1 MRKKR
6 IWILATVAIIS
17 VGLLYAFKTYT
28 KSDVKSME
36 EKTMAVTGK
45 TVENK
50 EHKNHKKKIKE
61 IYLAG
66 GCFWGLEEYF
76 SRIDGVEDVTAGY
89 ANGTTKSTSY
99 ELVKSTKHAEAIH
112 VKYDA
117 DKISL
122 RKLLLH
128 YFRVI
133 DPLSVNK
140 QGNDVGEQYR
150 TGIYYKNKED
160 REVIEQIIKEKE
172 RELKKKT
179 AVEVAPLKNYIL
191 AEENH
196 QDYLKKHPNGYCH
209 IDVNRAKDPV
219 IDKSKYKRPSREELK
234 KKLSRDEY
242 GVTQEN
248 NTESAFGNR
257 YWDNTKSGISVDVAT
272 GEPLF
277 SSKDKFESRCG
288 WPSFTK
294 PISSEVV
301 TFRDDLSYNMKRIE
315 VRSRVGDSHLGHVFK
330 DGPSDKGGLRFCI
343 NSLSLRFIP
352 KDKMEKQGYGDLI
365 PYV

>member
-150 TGIYYKNKED
+150 TGI
-160 REVIEQIIKEKE
+160 
-172 RELKKKT
+172 
-179 AVEVAPLKNYIL
+179 
-191 AEENH
+191 
-196 QDYLKKHPNGYCH
+196 
-209 IDVNRAKDPV
+209 
-219 IDKSKYKRPSREELK
+219 
-234 KKLSRDEY
+234 
-242 GVTQEN
+242 
-248 NTESAFGNR
+248 
-257 YWDNTKSGISVDVAT
+257 
-272 GEPLF
+272 
-277 SSKDKFESRCG
+277 
-288 WPSFTK
+288 
-294 PISSEVV
+294 
-301 TFRDDLSYNMKRIE
+301 
-315 VRSRVGDSHLGHVFK
+315 
-330 DGPSDKGGLRFCI
+330 
-343 NSLSLRFIP
+343 
-352 KDKMEKQGYGDLI
+352 
-365 PYV
+365 

>member
-17 VGLLYAFKTYT
+17 VGLLYAYKTYT
-28 KSDVKSME
+28 KSDVKNME

-160 REVIEQIIKEKE
+160 RDVIEQIIKEKE

-257 YWDNTKSGISVDVAT
+257 YWDNTKPGIYVDVAT

-277 SSKDKFESRCG
+277 SSKDKFESGCG

>member
-17 VGLLYAFKTYT
+17 VGLLYAFKIYT

-209 IDVNRAKDPV
+209 IVIEIGRA
-219 IDKSKYKRPSREELK
+219 SCRE
-234 KKLSRDEY
+234 
-242 GVTQEN
+242 
-248 NTESAFGNR
+248 
-257 YWDNTKSGISVDVAT
+257 
-272 GEPLF
+272 
-277 SSKDKFESRCG
+277 
-288 WPSFTK
+288 
-294 PISSEVV
+294 
-301 TFRDDLSYNMKRIE
+301 
-315 VRSRVGDSHLGHVFK
+315 RV
-330 DGPSDKGGLRFCI
+330 
-343 NSLSLRFIP
+343 
-352 KDKMEKQGYGDLI
+352 
-365 PYV
+365 